1 MFPVRDTVPRQ
12 GPPVATWILI
22 IANGVVFLFEL
33 GVPVHMLERVFYVLG
48 IVPARFMHP
57 DWAAWAGIPV
67 DGYWPFLTSQFLHGS
82 WVHVIA
88 NMWTLWIFG
97 DNVEDRMGALRFS
110 LFYLTCGIAAGLVH
124 CLVNPDST
132 IPAVGASG
140 AIAGVMGAYFL
151 LFPAARVVVLVPVLF
166 VPFFFEVPAV
176 TYLVVWAVAQVF
188 SGTLAMAGPGDVGG
202 VAWWAHAG
210 GFLTGLVLQF
220 VFVDR
225 GRASRP
231 VWRDEYGPEAAW
243 VPPGHWRRRS

>member
-1 MFPVRDTVPRQ
+1 MFPVRDTVPRP
-12 GPPVATWILI
+12 GAAVATWILI

-33 GVPVHMLERVFYVLG
+33 GVPLHVLERVFYVLG

-97 DNVEDRMGALRFS
+97 DNVEDRMGPLRFS
-110 LFYLTCGIAAGLVH
+110 FFYLTCGIAAGLVH

-140 AIAGVMGAYFL
+140 AIAGVMGAYLVVFPRVRIRTAFIVFL
-151 LFPAARVVVLVPVLF
+151 IFIRD
-166 VPFFFEVPAV
+166 VPAMW
-176 TYLVVWAVAQVF
+176 LL
-188 SGTLAMAGPGDVGG
+188 LAWFVLQFFTGSDSG
-202 VAWWAHAG
+202 VAWVAHVG
-210 GFLTGLVLQF
+210 GFVFGALVAL
-220 VFVDR
+220 VFR
-225 GRASRP
+225 SRLRPAPPPAPP
-231 VWRDEYGPEAAW
+231 VWRGGY
-243 VPPGHWRRRS
+243 